1 MKLSDEQL
9 KKDKERFI
17 SILAEA
23 CEARQIQGD
32 HWQALID
39 KLENSN
45 WFTSPAST
53 RYHASYEGGLVR
65 HSLNVYDNLMDLVR
79 MKGLEESIRPDSIA
93 IVALLHDFSK
103 MNLYEPGVRNVK
115 KYYPEGSKFD
125 AMGHFDWV
133 AEPTFNMVEDSKR
146 FIYGNHEETS
156 EFMIRQYI
164 PLSYIES
171 CAIINHHGGMGFDSV
186 QGKSPMDAMTRYPLV
201 ALLHMA
207 DMLACTIDESE
218 V

>member
-1 MKLSDEQL
+1 
-9 KKDKERFI
+9 
-17 SILAEA
+17 
-23 CEARQIQGD
+23 
-32 HWQALID
+32 
-39 KLENSN
+39 
-45 WFTSPAST
+45 
-53 RYHASYEGGLVR
+53 
-65 HSLNVYDNLMDLVR
+65 

-186 QGKSPMDAMTRYPLV
+186 QGKSPMDAMLESRIYHRLCFNDPIIFCQINKRFPDQLDV
-201 ALLHMA
+201 VGSCILLFENNNCLEA
-207 DMLACTIDESE
+207 AN
-218 V
+218 VP